1 MMAQND
7 FFCVQTL
14 SIVLH
19 YLYQILYTW
28 RLIVRSLYL
37 LQEEYVA
44 GDEVGRL
51 QCEHSYHAVC
61 VNQWLR
67 LKNWCPICKAAA
79 STAVAAA
86 APSPSPPSPFST

>member
-1 MMAQND
+1 MNFYRFALLVSDSLYMETNS
-7 FFCVQTL
+7 L
-14 SIVLH
+14 SVF
-19 YLYQILYTW
+19 
-28 RLIVRSLYL
+28 YL
-37 LQEEYVA
+37 LQEEYMA

-79 STAVAAA
+79 STAAAAAAA
-86 APSPSPPSPFST
+86 APSSSPPSPFST

>member
-1 MMAQND
+1 MKSNAV
-7 FFCVQTL
+7 FA
-14 SIVLH
+14 
-19 YLYQILYTW
+19 
-28 RLIVRSLYL
+28 RSLTHSFALLVSDSLYIMETNSQESYL

-51 QCEHSYHAVC
+51 RCEHSYHAVC

-79 STAVAAA
+79 STAAAAA